1 MVVHKTKVFSEYYT
15 KLISV
20 EAILISEA
28 RLLWGNLKTNDGPG
42 GFYSYSSSDDRMRVC
57 RGPSSASTR
66 NTIMVLV
73 HVILRI
79 QHLSIVQFLL
89 I

>member
-1 MVVHKTKVFSEYYT
+1 MDRPYAKSAIFFKKRVNIGFMVVHKTKVFSEYYA

-20 EAILISEA
+20 EDILISEA

-66 NTIMVLV
+66 NT
-73 HVILRI
+73 
-79 QHLSIVQFLL
+79 
-89 I
+89 